1 MFVSAE
7 DGATVDLLID
17 EEKDDDSSVACDDN
31 IGGVRKASH
40 TASKYKLMMQSI
52 REEKT
57 GNRMVVKVILFCDR
71 LEGTWRV
78 AGRAIARQTDQKDNN
93 WRRLRIHPKHRRRV
107 STALRFDTS
116 LTLEQKRSTTWMQTS
131 LSILDL

>member
-78 AGRAIARQTDQKDNN
+78 AGRAIARQTDQKDKIK
-93 WRRLRIHPKHRRRV
+93 LLA
-107 STALRFDTS
+107 TAPDS
-116 LTLEQKRSTTWMQTS
+116 LQTS
-131 LSILDL
+131 QKSVTGSI